1 MPQLNPEFF
10 VSQLF
15 WLAVFFSFLL
25 IFLWRVSLPRI
36 SLVLEKR
43 QRKIDENLSS
53 AKMLQEQ
60 AQEIESN
67 INNKISKAKQDAD
80 EKIKKAIS
88 SLQSDVSTKLSTL
101 DEELEIK
108 ISNSEKEILRS
119 KESQMKNIDNEIAN
133 ITKITV
139 SKITN
144 LSISESEIEQAIKDS
159 QRTSKLMFSDPQFW
173 VAVSFILFIAAI
185 FNPVRKC

>member
-60 AQEIESN
+60 SQEIESN

-144 LSISESEIEQAIKDS
+144 LNISESEIEQAIK
-159 QRTSKLMFSDPQFW
+159 T
-173 VAVSFILFIAAI
+173 
-185 FNPVRKC
+185 RKGLLN

>member
-43 QRKIDENLSS
+43 QSKIDDDLSS

-144 LSISESEIEQAIKDS
+144 LSISESEIEQAIK
-159 QRTSKLMFSDPQFW
+159 T
-173 VAVSFILFIAAI
+173 
-185 FNPVRKC
+185 RKGLLS

>member
-53 AKMLQEQ
+53 AKMLQEE

-67 INNKISKAKQDAD
+67 INSEISKAKQDAD

-88 SLQSDVSTKLSTL
+88 SLESDVSTKLSNL

-108 ISNSEKEILRS
+108 ISNSEKEILKS

-144 LSISESEIEQAIKDS
+144 LDISESEIEQAIK
-159 QRTSKLMFSDPQFW
+159 T
-173 VAVSFILFIAAI
+173 
-185 FNPVRKC
+185 RKGLLS

>member
-10 VSQLF
+10 LSQLF
-15 WLAVFFSFLL
+15 WLTVFFSFLL

-43 QRKIDENLSS
+43 QSKIDENLSS
-53 AKMLQEQ
+53 AKELQEQ
-60 AQEIESN
+60 AQEIESK
-67 INNKISKAKQDAD
+67 INNEISKAKQDAD
-80 EKIKKAIS
+80 ENIKKAIT
-88 SLQSDVSTKLSTL
+88 SLQSDVSTKLSAL
-101 DEELEIK
+101 DKELEIK

-119 KESQMKNIDNEIAN
+119 KESQMKNIDSEIAN

-144 LSISESEIEQAIKDS
+144 LDISNAEIEQAIKTQKGLLS
-159 QRTSKLMFSDPQFW
+159 
-173 VAVSFILFIAAI
+173 
-185 FNPVRKC
+185 

>member
-15 WLAVFFSFLL
+15 WLTVFFSFLL

-144 LSISESEIEQAIKDS
+144 ISISESEIEQAIK
-159 QRTSKLMFSDPQFW
+159 T
-173 VAVSFILFIAAI
+173 
-185 FNPVRKC
+185 RKGLLS

>member
-43 QRKIDENLSS
+43 QRKIDENLLS

-144 LSISESEIEQAIKDS
+144 LNISESEIEQAIK
-159 QRTSKLMFSDPQFW
+159 T
-173 VAVSFILFIAAI
+173 
-185 FNPVRKC
+185 RKGLLS

>member
-60 AQEIESN
+60 SQEIESN
-67 INNKISKAKQDAD
+67 INNKISKDKQDAD

-144 LSISESEIEQAIKDS
+144 LSISESEIEQAIK
-159 QRTSKLMFSDPQFW
+159 T
-173 VAVSFILFIAAI
+173 
-185 FNPVRKC
+185 RKGLLS

>member
-15 WLAVFFSFLL
+15 WLSVFFSFLL

-108 ISNSEKEILRS
+108 FSNSEKEILKS

-133 ITKITV
+133 ITKITI

-144 LSISESEIEQAIKDS
+144 LSISESEIEQAIK
-159 QRTSKLMFSDPQFW
+159 T
-173 VAVSFILFIAAI
+173 
-185 FNPVRKC
+185 RKGLLS

>member
-60 AQEIESN
+60 SQEIESN

-144 LSISESEIEQAIKDS
+144 LSISESEIEQAIK
-159 QRTSKLMFSDPQFW
+159 T
-173 VAVSFILFIAAI
+173 
-185 FNPVRKC
+185 RKGLLS

>member
-67 INNKISKAKQDAD
+67 INNKISKAKQDAV

-108 ISNSEKEILRS
+108 ISNSEKEILKS

-144 LSISESEIEQAIKDS
+144 LSISESEIEQAIK
-159 QRTSKLMFSDPQFW
+159 T
-173 VAVSFILFIAAI
+173 
-185 FNPVRKC
+185 RKGLLS

>member
-60 AQEIESN
+60 SQEIESN

-108 ISNSEKEILRS
+108 ISNSEIEILKS

-144 LSISESEIEQAIKDS
+144 LSISESEIEQAIK
-159 QRTSKLMFSDPQFW
+159 T
-173 VAVSFILFIAAI
+173 
-185 FNPVRKC
+185 RKGLLS

>member
-108 ISNSEKEILRS
+108 ISNSEKEILKS

-144 LSISESEIEQAIKDS
+144 LSISESEIEQAIK
-159 QRTSKLMFSDPQFW
+159 T
-173 VAVSFILFIAAI
+173 
-185 FNPVRKC
+185 RKGLLS

>member
-43 QRKIDENLSS
+43 QRKIDENLLS

-67 INNKISKAKQDAD
+67 INNEISKAKLDAD

-144 LSISESEIEQAIKDS
+144 LSISESEIEQAIK
-159 QRTSKLMFSDPQFW
+159 T
-173 VAVSFILFIAAI
+173 
-185 FNPVRKC
+185 RKGLLS

>member
-53 AKMLQEQ
+53 AKMLKEQ

-144 LSISESEIEQAIKDS
+144 LSISESEIEQAIK
-159 QRTSKLMFSDPQFW
+159 T
-173 VAVSFILFIAAI
+173 
-185 FNPVRKC
+185 RKGLLS

>member
-88 SLQSDVSTKLSTL
+88 SLQSDVNTKLSTL

-108 ISNSEKEILRS
+108 ISNSEKEILKS

-144 LSISESEIEQAIKDS
+144 LSISESEIEQAIK
-159 QRTSKLMFSDPQFW
+159 T
-173 VAVSFILFIAAI
+173 
-185 FNPVRKC
+185 RKGLLS

>member
-144 LSISESEIEQAIKDS
+144 LSISESEIEYLTFMDDS
-159 QRTSKLMFSDPQFW
+159 
-173 VAVSFILFIAAI
+173 
-185 FNPVRKC
+185 

>member
-1 MPQLNPEFF
+1 MPQLNPEFS

-15 WLAVFFSFLL
+15 WLSVFFSFLL

-43 QRKIDENLSS
+43 QRKIDENLLS

-108 ISNSEKEILRS
+108 ISNSEKEILKS

-144 LSISESEIEQAIKDS
+144 LNISESEIEQAIK
-159 QRTSKLMFSDPQFW
+159 T
-173 VAVSFILFIAAI
+173 
-185 FNPVRKC
+185 RKGLLS

>member
-53 AKMLQEQ
+53 AKMLQEE

-67 INNKISKAKQDAD
+67 INSEISKAKQDAD

-88 SLQSDVSTKLSTL
+88 SLESDVSTKLSNL

-144 LSISESEIEQAIKDS
+144 LSISESEIEQAIK
-159 QRTSKLMFSDPQFW
+159 T
-173 VAVSFILFIAAI
+173 
-185 FNPVRKC
+185 RKGLLS